1 MAPSSIGNKRKAR
14 GGAPKKTTPRRGPV
28 RKAKT
33 PSPKKR
39 PARSSASSSSKKS
52 PLRRTP
58 SKKSPSTASVSSA
71 AKALQGLRGKVTK
84 SPSRRTPSKK
94 SPSTG
99 SVRTAPKDI
108 RSLRAENDELKAKV
122 EELTRRL
129 ETKEFNMRAMNFHM
143 TGGRSALKLKA
154 SKSEIAMMKAT
165 EQECMATVDVMAS
178 WMHTVVWPQKNFCL
192 RSGPVGTRRET
203 LCVSE

>member
-1 MAPSSIGNKRKAR
+1 M
-14 GGAPKKTTPRRGPV
+14 
-28 RKAKT
+28 
-33 PSPKKR
+33 
-39 PARSSASSSSKKS
+39 
-52 PLRRTP
+52 
-58 SKKSPSTASVSSA
+58 
-71 AKALQGLRGKVTK
+71 
-84 SPSRRTPSKK
+84 

-154 SKSEIAMMKAT
+154 SKSEVAMMKAT
-165 EQECMATVDVMAS
+165 EQECLATVDVMAS
-178 WMHTVVWPQKNFCL
+178 WMHTVVWPQKKFLSPKWANWNEK
-192 RSGPVGTRRET
+192 RNT
-203 LCVSE
+203 LCERVMRKIGHCVPPSWDRHSFWIVWCTDRIKKLYKEKRANTSAVIKKLYIGEQIRYDSSGFIQTV